1 MSGGVRPA
9 TGAACSLARPPWGNG
24 GDHAQ
29 DEEVRGQTAHLRHR
43 DGDPAGYE
51 EQLFQTKAGLY
62 FIYGQGGTTS
72 PYAEGE
78 DITPLSEAKAQ
89 AWLKEQPEGERA

>member
-1 MSGGVRPA
+1 MRKTRKFEGKRHTYDTETA
-9 TGAACSLARPPWGNG
+9 NLL
-24 GDHAQ
+24 
-29 DEEVRGQTAHLRHR
+29 GQKSFSYY
-43 DGDPAGYE
+43 GDPAGYE